1 VRLAAEAK
9 TIQIYTTTSPGVG
22 IVMGDAGRLQQVVW
36 NLLSNAV
43 KFTPQGGHV
52 TVTLASHE
60 HHARIQV
67 SDTGK
72 GIKSD
77 FLPYVFEHFRQE
89 DGATTRKFGGL
100 GLGLAIVRQIAELH
114 GGTVAVESLGEG
126 AGATFTV
133 QIPLA
138 ARFSVLSA
146 IKPRSSAT
154 EDLSGIHILVVDD
167 EADSREF
174 VAFVLEQAGAI
185 VATAASGVE
194 ALQAFSQALPN
205 ILVSDVGMPE
215 MDGYMLMRQIR
226 SLPLEQGGQ
235 IPAIALTAYAGE
247 LNQQQAIAAG
257 FQRHLAKPIDPA
269 TVIAIVTAL
278 VASV

>member
-1 VRLAAEAK
+1 M
-9 TIQIYTTTSPGVG
+9 
-22 IVMGDAGRLQQVVW
+22 VMGDAGRLQQVVW

-43 KFTPQGGHV
+43 KFTPQGGHI
-52 TVTLASHE
+52 TVALVSNENHVQ
-60 HHARIQV
+60 IQV

-100 GLGLAIVRQIAELH
+100 GLGLAIVRQIAALH

-138 ARFSVLSA
+138 PRFAILPVIEPLS
-146 IKPRSSAT
+146 RAT

-167 EADSREF
+167 DADSREF
-174 VAFVLEQAGAI
+174 VAFVLEQA
-185 VATAASGVE
+185 AASVTAVASGME
-194 ALQAFSQALPN
+194 ALQAFSQAVPD
-205 ILVSDVGMPE
+205 IIMSDIGMPE
-215 MDGYMLMRQIR
+215 MDGYMLLRQIR
-226 SLPLEQGGQ
+226 ALPEGKQ
-235 IPAIALTAYAGE
+235 IPAVALTAYAGE
-247 LNQQQAIAAG
+247 TDQQQAIAAG
-257 FQRHLAKPIDPA
+257 FQRHIAKPIDPEV
-269 TVIAIVTAL
+269 VITLVTAL
-278 VASV
+278 VASA

>member
-43 KFTPQGGHV
+43 KFTPQRGHV
-52 TVTLASHE
+52 TVALAANE
-60 HHARIQV
+60 HHAQIQV

-72 GIKSD
+72 GIKAD

-100 GLGLAIVRQIAELH
+100 GLGLAIVRQIVELH
-114 GGTVAVESLGEG
+114 GGTVAVASLGEG

-138 ARFSVLSA
+138 PRFAVLPASE
-146 IKPRSSAT
+146 PSSSAT

-185 VATAASGVE
+185 VTTAASGVE

-215 MDGYMLMRQIR
+215 MDGYMLLRQIR

-235 IPAIALTAYAGE
+235 VPAIALTAYARE
-247 LNQQQAIAAG
+247 LDQQQAIAAG
-257 FQRHLAKPIDPA
+257 FQRHLAKPIDPE
-269 TVIAIVTAL
+269 TVIAIVTEL
-278 VASV
+278 IASV

>member
-1 VRLAAEAK
+1 ML
-9 TIQIYTTTSPGVG
+9 
-22 IVMGDAGRLQQVVW
+22 GDAGRLQQVAW

-52 TVTLASHE
+52 TVALAANE
-60 HHARIQV
+60 NYAQIQV

-100 GLGLAIVRQIAELH
+100 GLGLAIVRQIVELH

-138 ARFSVLSA
+138 SRFAVLPA
-146 IKPRSSAT
+146 IDPLSSAT

-174 VAFVLEQAGAI
+174 VAFVLEQTGAI
-185 VATAASGVE
+185 VTAVASGIE
-194 ALQAFSQALPN
+194 ALQAFSQALPT

-247 LNQQQAIAAG
+247 LDQQQAIAAG
-257 FQRHLAKPIDPA
+257 FQRHIAKPVDPEVVL
-269 TVIAIVTAL
+269 TIITEL
-278 VASV
+278 VSSA